1 MASSEPALD
10 FDRLVADYVNT
21 AAHNDRLHTEF
32 TAATAAEPWL
42 HAHRSQI
49 EKEKLGFGDAG
60 FHAMWLC
67 LMQSAARRFGQVRAL
82 EIGVYKG
89 QVISL
94 WALIARHWQIDLQI
108 SAVSPLA
115 GRARPSRLLEWLR
128 YRLDPAFRASID
140 NGNFYEE
147 ADYEAIV
154 RALFARYDLSFDRVR
169 LHRGFSTD
177 PKLLAGLADETF
189 HVIYVDG
196 DHTRAG
202 AEHDFRT
209 FGPKVVPGGWLIAD
223 DAACDVPGTVFWK
236 GHRAVSDAVG
246 VLAELGFTNV
256 LNVGHNRIYQRQ
268 AG

>member
-1 MASSEPALD
+1 MSTQEPTLN
-10 FDRLVADYVNT
+10 FERLVADYVNA
-21 AAHNDRLHTEF
+21 AAHNDQLHAAF
-32 TAATAAEPWL
+32 TAATAAQPRL
-42 HAHRSQI
+42 RAHRNQI
-49 EKEKLGFGDAG
+49 EKEQLGFGDAA
-60 FHAMWLC
+60 FHAMWLS
-67 LMQSAARRFGQVRAL
+67 LLQAAARRFGAVRAL

-115 GRARPSRLLEWLR
+115 GGRRPNRLVEWLR
-128 YRLDPAFRASID
+128 YRLDPAFREAVD
-140 NGNFYEE
+140 NGNFYDE

-154 RALFARYDLSFDRVR
+154 RALFARYELSFDTVR
-169 LHRGFSTD
+169 LFRGFSTD
-177 PKLLAGLADETF
+177 PKLLADLAGEMF

-202 AEHDFRT
+202 SEHDFRT

-223 DAACDVPGTVFWK
+223 DAGCDVPGTTFWK
-236 GHRAVSDAVG
+236 GHRAVSDAVRI
-246 VLAELGFTNV
+246 LAELGFTNV
-256 LNVGHNRIYQRQ
+256 LNVGHNRIYQRK